1 MVPSNCSE
9 WTTVST
15 PSTVLWRL
23 THFMPVPKTLPHTS
37 PMHRRS
43 MVSPRTSGNR
53 TCCGVRPACAS
64 SNLRICVVSEYV
76 QLDALVV
83 TVCMYVQPVHGAH
96 HRRRVNTDERATSS
110 LIRSQ
115 SESPAG
121 AAARCPRCV
130 EDLIAS
136 ATSRE
141 AEVRSSTRRS
151 SMPPR
156 ACSPSL

>member
-1 MVPSNCSE
+1 MVPSNCRE

-37 PMHRRS
+37 LMHRRS
-43 MVSPRTSGNR
+43 MVSPRTSSNR

-64 SNLRICVVSEYV
+64 SNLRICVVSEYA
-76 QLDALVV
+76 QLNALVV

-96 HRRRVNTDERATSS
+96 HRLRVDTDERATSS

-130 EDLIAS
+130 EIQLPPPLL
-136 ATSRE
+136 E
-141 AEVRSSTRRS
+141 KPQVRLSTRRS
-151 SMPPR
+151 SMPP
-156 ACSPSL
+156 